1 MSIINAFDGN
11 REAILNPENNVSRVE
26 GFPKTVLAC
35 FQKGIVREL
44 QEQFQPE
51 EFDALYCVYRVP
63 VYRFSYQG
71 HDLALY
77 MSPLGG
83 PAAAGC
89 LEEIIAKGA
98 ERVLFFGSCG
108 ALDNARTDGKLM
120 VPTAAYRD
128 EGTSYHYLPAG
139 DYVEIPTAGKLCE
152 IFDEL
157 ELPYVQCKTWTTDAI
172 YRETRRNAE
181 ARRKDGCL
189 TVEMECASVMAV
201 GLFRQ
206 FPVYQFLYTADSLDG
221 EGWERRTLGSTPKSE
236 YEGHLRIALETAVR
250 L

>member
-1 MSIINAFDGN
+1 MSILNAFDGTSG
-11 REAILNPENNVSRVE
+11 AILNPENIVSRVE

-35 FQKGIVREL
+35 FQRGIVREL
-44 QEQFQPE
+44 QERFQPE
-51 EFDALYCVYRVP
+51 EFDALDCVYRVP

-71 HDLALY
+71 RELALY
-77 MSPLGG
+77 MSSLGG
-83 PAAAGC
+83 PAAAGI

-98 ERVLFFGSCG
+98 ERVLFFGTCG
-108 ALDNARTDGKLM
+108 ALDNAATDGKLV
-120 VPTAAYRD
+120 VPVAAYRD

-139 DYVEIPTAGKLCE
+139 DYLDIPTAGKLCE

-157 ELPYVQCKTWTTDAI
+157 RLPYVRCRTWTTDAI

-181 ARRKDGCL
+181 ARRREGCL

-201 GLFRQ
+201 GQFRR
-206 FPVYQFLYTADSLDG
+206 FPVYQFLYTADSLDS
-221 EGWERRTLGSTPKSE
+221 EVWERRTLGSTPKSV
-236 YEGHLRIALETAVR
+236 YEEHLRIALEAAVR